1 MEPLLRDIE
10 MPLVEVLV
18 DMEWEGI
25 AIDRALFAPA
35 RARSWPPTSSGSRT
49 RSPRVAGEDLNL
61 NSPRQLATVL
71 FEKLQLPVLKKTKTG
86 PSTDA
91 DVLEQLAAM
100 GHELPR
106 LILEYRELQKLKST
120 YVDALPAR
128 VNRTTGRIHTSF
140 NQTGAATGRLSAR
153 PTRTCRT
160 SRSAR
165 PRGEAIRR
173 GFVPARGLALPGGGL
188 LPDRAAPAW
197 RTSRAIR
204 PSSRL
209 PAGRRHPPADRRAHL
224 RRAAWSR

>member
-1 MEPLLRDIE
+1 MLAAADYCGADSATVLALHDVFAPALREMQMDTLLRDVE

-25 AIDRALFAPA
+25 NVDRALF
-35 RARSWPPTSSGSRT
+35 T
-49 RSPRVAGEDLNL
+49 RLGEELGADLRRLEIEIARVAGVDLNI

-120 YVDALPAR
+120 YVDTLPGDDRPEDRPDPHHLQPGRRGHGTAQLQRPQPPEHPGAHAR
-128 VNRTTGRIHTSF
+128 GARRS
-140 NQTGAATGRLSAR
+140 GAA
-153 PTRTCRT
+153 
-160 SRSAR
+160 
-165 PRGEAIRR
+165 
-173 GFVPARGLALPGGGL
+173 
-188 LPDRAAPAW
+188 
-197 RTSRAIR
+197 
-204 PSSRL
+204 SSR
-209 PAGRRHPPADRRAHL
+209 GRGGPSWWPTTPR
-224 RRAAWSR
+224 SSCG